1 MKKLM
6 ILSVFIMA
14 LANPVMAMEKEPSIN
29 AGATKTSEELPE
41 DVKLLLDRLEKN
53 QGD

>member
-14 LANPVMAMEKEPSIN
+14 LENPVMAMEKEPSIN
-29 AGATKTSEELPE
+29 AVATKTSEELPE
-41 DVKLLLDRLEKN
+41 DVSCYWTVWKN